1 MHSNIPDTTELSDG
15 NITCD
20 GKLSFGNFGN
30 PEAKVTMDEN
40 FQEQLSIIVQKA
52 VSAEMDKRG
61 YPKFNCKRE
70 NLEGCVQKAVQQ
82 AMESMQNHQHLQ
94 QQHYLQIQ
102 PGGSMGHVNYN
113 VPPSAYG
120 ASSGLN
126 FAHPSDADGY
136 DKNLKAL
143 GLLRKPN
150 QGKPPTKDGLEP
162 GVKANSMVYP
172 SQTPLQNIAPYMID
186 NNLMPRPAI
195 GTVSGEPVASSS
207 SIDAAQPASANVWRL
222 PKNLE

>member
-1 MHSNIPDTTELSDG
+1 
-15 NITCD
+15 
-20 GKLSFGNFGN
+20 
-30 PEAKVTMDEN
+30 
-40 FQEQLSIIVQKA
+40 
-52 VSAEMDKRG
+52 
-61 YPKFNCKRE
+61 
-70 NLEGCVQKAVQQ
+70 
-82 AMESMQNHQHLQ
+82 
-94 QQHYLQIQ
+94 
-102 PGGSMGHVNYN
+102 MGHVNYN

-186 NNLMPRPAI
+186 NNLMPRPGNNPHMGQQMRMGSNHM
-195 GTVSGEPVASSS
+195 GTGPDRTVTGKPVASSS
-207 SIDAAQPASANVWRL
+207 KFQLYDGDMSSEATTAFMAVHPGLKEIRKIVRS
-222 PKNLE
+222 